1 MGQSTRLFC
10 DRGAQDHCLE
20 AAEQKQEQEQ
30 DWALSSGGGW
40 SWEEING
47 DLPEETTYHC
57 ALQDSRE
64 QKKDSGP
71 EAVMGAW
78 IHAWRRRIH
87 QMFKQAEA
95 ITTEQGKESFIKING
110 LILSIV
116 QIKCYI

>member
-1 MGQSTRLFC
+1 MGQSTRLFY
-10 DRGAQDHCLE
+10 DRGAQDHRLE
-20 AAEQKQEQEQ
+20 AAKQEQ
-30 DWALSSGGGW
+30 DWGTEQRGRLV
-40 SWEEING
+40 WEEING
-47 DLPEETTYHC
+47 DLPGECIYHC

-78 IHAWRRRIH
+78 IRAWRRPIH
-87 QMFKQAEA
+87 QMFKQAEV